1 MLSTSSQLFPSLSL
15 SIFCIVYVHRHWHVR
30 INTQRERERQR
41 QREKDTHTHT
51 RTQTHTCAI
60 GPKMHRLMKSS
71 MRTHVCIIYINMY
84 NIHIYT
90 RILRCYSKF
99 VGKLFYII
107 PTNWRNGKGSQTWPL
122 AFWPAWQPRTGIQ
135 TQPRPPKAPAD
146 WLDGHLRMLS
156 LNVRQKQ
163 ETVLTRSLHKVLM
176 FPFE

>member
-1 MLSTSSQLFPSLSL
+1 MFVQHDTYRYLLTITDAFYQLSAFSLSLYILHSLCAQTLFPSL

-30 INTQRERERQR
+30 INTQRERERDR
-41 QREKDTHTHT
+41 DREKKTHTHT

-122 AFWPAWQPRTGIQ
+122 AFWPA
-135 TQPRPPKAPAD
+135 
-146 WLDGHLRMLS
+146 
-156 LNVRQKQ
+156 
-163 ETVLTRSLHKVLM
+163 
-176 FPFE
+176 

>member
-1 MLSTSSQLFPSLSL
+1 
-15 SIFCIVYVHRHWHVR
+15 VHRHWHVR
-30 INTQRERERQR
+30 INTQRERER
-41 QREKDTHTHT
+41 EKTHTHT

-71 MRTHVCIIYINMY
+71 MRTHVCIMAEYITIYVYIYI
-84 NIHIYT
+84 YT
-90 RILRCYSKF
+90 HFALLFKICGQAILHY
-99 VGKLFYII
+99 LTI
-107 PTNWRNGKGSQTWPL
+107 PTNWRNRKGSQTWPP

-146 WLDGHLRMLS
+146 WLDGHLSMLS